1 MPRLQ
6 FLSSFS
12 FRLPKYLRTPFLIS
26 VLLSCLFSLVLLST
40 YFYLQP
46 LVPLFYSLA
55 QPNDYLV
62 PKIWLATFPILSF
75 VITLGHIFLIRYL
88 FEHQRIIPLLF
99 AWFTVVVQLLFAL
112 AFFRIILIT
121 L

>member
-1 MPRLQ
+1 MSRLNLALP
-6 FLSSFS
+6 FL
-12 FRLPKYLRTPFLIS
+12 FRLPRYLRTPFLLS
-26 VLLSCLFSLVLLST
+26 VLLSCLFSLVLLSS

-46 LVPLFYSLA
+46 VVPLFYSLA

-62 PKIWLATFPILSF
+62 SKIWLATFPLLSF
-75 VITLGHIFLIRYL
+75 AITFGHIFLIRFL

-99 AWFTVVVQLLFAL
+99 AWFTVAVQLLFAL